1 MYYTPKEEKIIETA
15 LYVYAHSGPSYSM
28 RDAIDSI
35 TQMRNAVKDLLNI
48 RHKNMSVFVENP
60 LGALTY
66 IAEQTGLEI
75 DFGKNEISYNERIN
89 VFWNG
94 IQMKA
99 IRLFFKDG
107 KFHYYR
113 FYEHYDSF
121 IDLTSSEIETVIK
134 IIKMDKERYLDEYKK
149 PWFDSFY
156 ATKFNEPWWKK

>member
-1 MYYTPKEEKIIETA
+1 MYFTPKEEKIIETA
-15 LYVYAHSGPSYSM
+15 LYVYAHSGPSYEM
-28 RDAIDSI
+28 RD
-35 TQMRNAVKDLLNI
+35 VCKDLLNI
-48 RHKNMSVFVENP
+48 RHKNMSEFVENP

-75 DFGKNEISYNERIN
+75 DFGKNEISYNERANLTI
-89 VFWNG
+89 FLNG
-94 IQMKA
+94 IQMQA

-134 IIKMDKERYLDEYKK
+134 IIKLDKERYLDEHKQ
-149 PWFDSFY
+149 PWFDSYY
-156 ATKFNEPWWKK
+156 AINQFKEPWWKK

>member
-1 MYYTPKEEKIIETA
+1 MYFTPKEEKIIETA

-28 RDAIDSI
+28 RD
-35 TQMRNAVKDLLNI
+35 VCKDLLNI
-48 RHKNMSVFVENP
+48 RFKNMSEFVENP

-75 DFGKNEISYNERIN
+75 DFGKNEISYNERAN
-89 VFWNG
+89 LSVFWNG
-94 IQMKA
+94 IKMQA

-121 IDLTSSEIETVIK
+121 IDLTASEIETVIK
-134 IIKMDKERYLDEYKK
+134 IIKLDKERYLDEHNK
-149 PWFDSFY
+149 PWFDSYY
-156 ATKFNEPWWKK
+156 ATNQFKEPWWKK